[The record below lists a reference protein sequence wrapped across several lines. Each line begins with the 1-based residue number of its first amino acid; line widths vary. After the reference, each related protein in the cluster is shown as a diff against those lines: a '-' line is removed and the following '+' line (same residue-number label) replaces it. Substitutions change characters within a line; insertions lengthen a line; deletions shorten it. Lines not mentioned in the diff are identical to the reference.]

1 MVFDFKLS
9 ILIFRAGFSNT
20 FQICSI
26 CNQIVNLTESSPII
40 SSRPLSEL
48 LQNSL
53 TSTPCVNVRKNAKV
67 RVVTGMLV
75 QYLET
80 FTDSVVVRDGT
91 TAIGVIG
98 GREIIQ
104 GVYKN
109 PSSDFF
115 EMNMVEDIADK
126 RLNVVTSDSTLKE
139 LISLWKKA
147 GRAFAVINTG
157 NDDYSVISAKKLLEI
172 GINRD
177 PDFHI
182 SEIPKKKIV
191 TFDKDATFGDIMK
204 LMLENRTRK
213 IMLEESA
220 QFINDRIIIETM
232 EKFDF
237 LLGRDNFLKIPVSV
251 VTLEDAKTVSED
263 LSLSDI
269 SKTMYEMSQPLIIH
283 EGRVIS
289 PWDICLALGNQ

>member
-1 MVFDFKLS
+1 L
-9 ILIFRAGFSNT
+9 A
-20 FQICSI
+20 
-26 CNQIVNLTESSPII
+26 ESSSVI
-40 SSRPLSEL
+40 SNSSLSEL

-67 RVVTGMLV
+67 TVVAGMLV

-91 TAIGVIG
+91 RPIGVIG

-115 EMNMVEDIADK
+115 EMNLVEDITDN
-126 RLNVVTSDSTLKE
+126 RLNVVTPDTSLKE
-139 LISLWKKA
+139 LISLWKSV
-147 GRAFAVINTG
+147 GRAFAVINIG
-157 NDDYSVISAKKLLEI
+157 NDDYSVISSKKLLEI
-172 GINRD
+172 GVNSDSEFR
-177 PDFHI
+177 I

-191 TFDKDATFGDIMK
+191 TFDKDATFGDVMK
-204 LMLENRTRK
+204 LMLENKTRK
-213 IMLEESA
+213 ILFEGTT
-220 QFINDRIIIETM
+220 QFINDRIIIESI

-237 LLGRDNFLKIPVSV
+237 LLGRDNFLNIPVSI
-251 VTLEDAKTVSED
+251 VTLEDAKVISED

-269 SKTMYEMSQPLIIH
+269 SKIMYDMSQPLVIH
-283 EGRVIS
+283 EDRVIS
-289 PWDICLALGNQ
+289 PWDVCIALGKN